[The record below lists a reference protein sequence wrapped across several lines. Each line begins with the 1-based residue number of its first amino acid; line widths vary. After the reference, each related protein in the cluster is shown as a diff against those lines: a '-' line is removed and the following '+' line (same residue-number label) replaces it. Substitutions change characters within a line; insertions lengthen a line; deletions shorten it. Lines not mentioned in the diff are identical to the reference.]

1 MIVEI
6 VKSKKPNKKFDA
18 VIDKTK
24 TISFG
29 AKGFSD
35 YTIHKD
41 DDRKDRYIKRH
52 KTNENWNDP
61 TTAGFYAKHVLWN
74 KPSMKESIADLNK
87 KFSKLKVSFKSD

>member
-24 TISFG
+24 TVSFG
-29 AKGFSD
+29 AKGYSD
-35 YTIHKD
+35 FTIHKD
-41 DDRKDRYIKRH
+41 EDRRDRYIKRH

-61 TTAGFYAKHVLWN
+61 TTAGFYSRWVLWN
-74 KPSMKESIADLNK
+74 KPTMKESITDLNK
-87 KFSKLKVSFKSD
+87 KFSKLKVSVKSD

>member
-1 MIVEI
+1 MFVEI

-74 KPSMKESIADLNK
+74 KPTMKESIADLNK
-87 KFSKLKVSFKSD
+87 KFSKLKVSVKSD